1 VIAVGRATIQAPVS
15 FHSRH
20 ALGWHVLALTLIA
33 AVRFAANHDVLLSGV
48 DGSYATFSQYPGVL
62 FTDPRSVLSV
72 SPYFGFGGTFP
83 GPSPFTDPFGL
94 VLHATGSVVAAYVL
108 LAIIMFLS
116 VYALAQSLGAGFAA
130 ALASGW
136 LLVIG
141 VLPFGYHLHPMI
153 EFIAVIHPSSI
164 YVVAMFCLVI
174 ALFLEVGR
182 HHAWW
187 NVCLAAGFL
196 AIIVASWIN
205 NLTFMTL
212 AGPFTAV
219 TLAIVLVTATSW
231 WEAAWKAACIV
242 LAAGLFVW
250 LGIGAFL
257 DSFTAYSPR
266 LDSLLGHPQA
276 MMSEQR
282 RYLLSLVNNFH
293 YEKVFL
299 NFLAGPPLLG
309 WIGLAGLIQGGL
321 LGNLRWRLLCL
332 AAFGIAVT
340 LTLMSSEYALP
351 GIIWPWAAPSY
362 FERSTYPIYV
372 IAAVLLVQQLAI
384 YVRAL
389 YESFQRR
396 APYPIDNIIKCPH
409 LFQKPAL
416 VAAVVLVAGVSF
428 IGTGPRTL
436 ARDMVA
442 APVTFPPQDS
452 PWRRIA
458 QLVPVE
464 KGQPFKGWVTD
475 FTATDFAY
483 NVQIWLSGGGTM
495 FTIPAEDNLQGA
507 AMRRLE
513 AIAPVDRRVAL
524 LGAYGLAYAIY
535 PEMKAGDVFSPVES
549 EAIPGLVRV
558 LAANLGD
565 FTPTEVVTVENFD
578 KFEAAVAE
586 MPIDWRRTVFLDP
599 ANAEKVGKGLVAA
612 RRVTPPI
619 VEINGL
625 RLEAET
631 DGRSLLLLP
640 RQFSNCYVWQPDAGS
655 SDKVAIVRAN
665 MLQTALLFE
674 GSIKGKLDYVY
685 RWGGDPRCRAQ
696 DPVQARKLG
705 IRPHHITNGRFGPFG
720 AYVLLPV
727 QNRAL
732 ERNLSRAQ
740 Q

>member
-1 VIAVGRATIQAPVS
+1 MIERDGATSQAPAS
-15 FHSRH
+15 LYRWRG
-20 ALGWHVLALTLIA
+20 LGWHLLALTLICF
-33 AVRFAANHDVLLSGV
+33 VRFAANHDSLLSGV

-116 VYALAQSLGAGFAA
+116 VYVLAQSLGAGFAA
-130 ALASGW
+130 ALTSGW
-136 LLVIG
+136 LLVVG
-141 VLPFGYHLHPMI
+141 VLPFGYRWHPMI
-153 EFIAVIHPSSI
+153 EAIALIHPSSI
-164 YVVAMFCLVI
+164 YVVAMFCLVT

-182 HHAWW
+182 HRAGW
-187 NVCLAAGFL
+187 NACFAAGFVVV
-196 AIIVASWIN
+196 IVASWIN

-219 TLAIVLVTATSW
+219 TLAIVLVTAASW
-231 WEAAWKAACIV
+231 REAAWKAACIA

-266 LDSLLGHPQA
+266 LDSLIGHPQA
-276 MMSEQR
+276 IMSEQR
-282 RYLLSLVNNFH
+282 RYLLSLVNNFS
-293 YEKVFL
+293 YERIFL
-299 NFLAGPPLLG
+299 YFLAGPPLLG
-309 WIGLAGLIQGGL
+309 WIGLAGLIQGGF

-332 AAFGIAVT
+332 AALGVVVS

-351 GIIWPWAAPSY
+351 GIIWPWAAPNY

-384 YVRAL
+384 YARAR
-389 YESFQRR
+389 YASFTKR
-396 APYPIDNIIKCPH
+396 APHILDNIIKCPH
-409 LFQKPAL
+409 LYQGRAL
-416 VAAVVLVAGVSF
+416 VIAVVLAAVVSLV
-428 IGTGPRTL
+428 GTGPRTL
-436 ARDMVA
+436 ARDLIA
-442 APVTFPPQDS
+442 APVTLPPPDS
-452 PWRRIA
+452 PWRRVA

-464 KGQPFKGWVTD
+464 KGQPFKGWFTD

-483 NVQIWLSGGGTM
+483 NVQVWLGGGGTLFSM
-495 FTIPAEDNLQGA
+495 PAEDNLQGA

-513 AIAPVDRRVAL
+513 AIAPFDRRVAL
-524 LGAYGLAYAIY
+524 LGAYGLAYAVQ
-535 PEMKAGDVFSPVES
+535 PGLQAGDVFAPAES
-549 EAIPGLVRV
+549 DAIPGLIRVR
-558 LAANLGD
+558 AANLGD
-565 FTPTEVVTVENFD
+565 FTPTEIVVVKNFD
-578 KFEAAVAE
+578 EFESAAARI
-586 MPIDWRRTVFLDP
+586 PIDWRRTVFLDP
-599 ANAEKVGKGLVAA
+599 VNAEKVGSGLVAA

-619 VEINGL
+619 VETNGL

-640 RQFSNCYVWQPDAGS
+640 RQFSNCYIWRSDPGS
-655 SDKVAIVRAN
+655 SDKVTIVRAN

-685 RWGGDPRCRAQ
+685 RWGGNPRCRAQ

-705 IRPHHITNGRFGPFG
+705 IRPHHITNGRFGPIG
-720 AYVLLPV
+720 AYVLLPA

-740 Q
+740 R